1 MLLWTTIRSALKSL
15 WANKLRSILA
25 MLGIIIGVGAV
36 IAMIAMG
43 AGAQQQVVSQI
54 EAMGTN
60 LLLVQPQYKRDAGV
74 TSGTM
79 QKLTLDDALAIAKL
93 PGVAAVAPV
102 VNKSTQVK
110 YENKNNPESIQG
122 TAPTY
127 LEIRNF
133 EIAKGR
139 MFTEEEAD
147 GLSRVAVLGPVAV
160 DNLFQ
165 GVEPLGKQIKIQG
178 INFTVIGVTKAKGGE
193 GWFNPDDQVFVPYTT
208 AMKIL
213 FGLDSLRE
221 IDILAK
227 EGVDLGQLSGQPPSI
242 GGGGPRDRNAG
253 PMVATE
259 APPPPDSVTALLRKR
274 HRIQADQSDDFRI
287 QNQNDIIEKR
297 SAFIWTFRVLLFSIA
312 SISLLVGGIGIMNIM
327 LVSVTERTREIGTRK
342 AIGAKGRDILM
353 QFLVESMV
361 MSGLG
366 GALGAAAGVGMAKL
380 IPLVPIFSSFTTIVQ
395 PVIVTISI
403 VFAACVGIFF
413 GLYPAY
419 RASKLDPIDALRY
432 E

>member
-43 AGAQQQVVSQI
+43 AGAQKQVVSQI

-79 QKLTLDDALAIAKL
+79 QKLTLDDALAITQL
-93 PGVAAVAPV
+93 PGVKAVAPV
-102 VNKSTQVK
+102 VNSSTQVK

-122 TAPTY
+122 TSPTY
-127 LEIRNF
+127 MEIRNF
-133 EIAKGR
+133 EIDKGR

-147 GLSRVAVLGPVAV
+147 GLARVAVLGPVAV

-165 GVEPLGKQIKIQG
+165 GDEPLGKQIKIKG
-178 INFTVIGVTKAKGGE
+178 INFTVVGVTKAKGGQ

-213 FGLDSLRE
+213 FGLDYVRE
-221 IDILAK
+221 IDVLAE

-242 GGGGPRDRNAG
+242 GGGGPRAAG
-253 PMVATE
+253 PMVANE
-259 APPPPDSVTALLRKR
+259 PPPPPDSVTALLRKR
-274 HRIQADQSDDFRI
+274 HRIQQDQSDDFRI
-287 QNQNDIIEKR
+287 QNQNDVIATR
-297 SAFIWTFRVLLFSIA
+297 TAFIWTFRVLLFSIA

-327 LVSVTERTREIGTRK
+327 LVTVTERTREIGTRK
-342 AIGAKGRDILM
+342 AIGAKSRDILL
-353 QFLVESMV
+353 QFLIESMV

-366 GALGAAAGVGMAKL
+366 GALGAVAGVGLAKL
-380 IPLVPIFSSFTTIVQ
+380 IPMIPLFSTFTTIVE
-395 PVIVTISI
+395 PVVVVISI
-403 VFAACVGIFF
+403 GFAAIVGIFF